1 MCLSNC
7 ILQRVNLLCVN
18 YILIQ
23 SRKRHRNLG
32 KETSPPNLVITTMI
46 KLVKTITHAAHI
58 MCLLDSTVLDNGL
71 CHFQAN
77 APFLPQ
83 WSLKPM
89 MATSLHG
96 GASRSPSPWMTLW
109 NKGPA
114 NTHWTSSI
122 RRKLYFINQWRLGGC
137 MLLPYN
143 LAYPDECYLLLSTSP
158 ATWILLLGTK

>member
-23 SRKRHRNLG
+23 SRKRHRNLS

-77 APFLPQ
+77 APFPASVKSETYDGNITTW
-83 WSLKPM
+83 WSVQKPK
-89 MATSLHG
+89 SLND
-96 GASRSPSPWMTLW
+96 SVEQRSCQHSPD
-109 NKGPA
+109 K
-114 NTHWTSSI
+114 
-122 RRKLYFINQWRLGGC
+122 
-137 MLLPYN
+137 
-143 LAYPDECYLLLSTSP
+143 
-158 ATWILLLGTK
+158 